1 MKVLFIYPN
10 LMRQENISLGMA
22 YISAYLKAQGHSV
35 CLIDYTWGGRI
46 KKTIFAVN
54 KFAPDLV
61 AFSTRSGEF
70 TFCLKVANKL
80 KECFGSAIK
89 IIFGG
94 VHPTINPEQVIN
106 EDCVDFVC
114 VGEGE
119 QAMAELC
126 QKMER
131 KEPIHQIKN
140 IWVKEDGIVKRND
153 VRCLIEDLDE
163 IPFPDRDVFDIE
175 RYISSRDGTIDMI
188 VSRGCPYQCTYC
200 INPIL
205 QRLYKG
211 KEKFTRK
218 RSVDNVIDEISEIY
232 EKYKIKHIAF
242 QDDIFP
248 SSPEWL
254 KQFSQAFSRN
264 FHLSFS
270 CNVRAESIN
279 SQMCKYLKDSGCS
292 SIHIGIESGSESLR
306 ENVLHRKIGNEKL
319 IAAFETCRKE
329 GLATYSFNMI
339 GIPYETLSHIR
350 ETIELN
356 KRIEPT
362 FLQVSTFQ
370 PYPGTQLR
378 QLCMEKKW
386 YDGKIL
392 PYSHQFFS
400 VLKYPQISRA
410 RIYLEKIFFRY
421 NVLRGRN
428 FRKALF
434 TLIFDCCFYY
444 LTMVR
449 ALIPG
454 SLKTQVNKISKLMLS
469 RD

>member
-1 MKVLFIYPN
+1 MRVLFIYPN

-22 YISAYLKAQGHSV
+22 YIFAHLKAHGHSV
-35 CLIDYTWGGRI
+35 YLVDYTWGGRI
-46 KKTIFAVN
+46 KDTILAVDR
-54 KFAPDLV
+54 FRPDLI
-61 AFSTRSGEF
+61 AFSIRSGEF
-70 TFCLKVANKL
+70 AFCLKVAKKL
-80 KECFGSAIK
+80 KDYFGSHMK

-94 VHPTINPEQVIN
+94 VHPTVNPEEVIN
-106 EDCVDFVC
+106 EDCIDFIC
-114 VGEGE
+114 LGEGE
-119 QAMAELC
+119 LAMAELC

-131 KEPIHQIKN
+131 KEPIDQIKN
-140 IWVKEDGIVKRND
+140 IWVKEDGIIKKND
-153 VRCLIEDLDE
+153 VRDLIEDLDE

-175 RYISSRDGTIDMI
+175 RYISSRDGAIDMV

-205 QRLYKG
+205 QKLYKG
-211 KEKFTRK
+211 KGKLLRK
-218 RSVDNVIDEISEIY
+218 RSVDNVISEISHINDKY
-232 EKYKIKHIAF
+232 EVKHIAF

-248 SSPEWL
+248 TSPEWL
-254 KQFSQAFSRN
+254 SQFSQAFSRN

-279 SQMCKYLKDSGCS
+279 SQMCKYLKDSGCT
-292 SIHIGIESGSESLR
+292 SIHIGIESGSESIR

-350 ETIELN
+350 ETVELN
-356 KRIEPT
+356 RRIRPT

-400 VLKYPQISRA
+400 ILKYPQISRA
-410 RIYLEKIFFRY
+410 RIYWEKISFRY
-421 NVLRGRN
+421 NVLKHTN
-428 FRKALF
+428 FKKALF

-454 SLKTQVNKISKLMLS
+454 SLKTQVNKIFSFMLKK
-469 RD
+469 D